1 MVQFHHWVRIERDGL
16 GAVVPDRPSSLES
29 EKINIV
35 TVSSLLPQI
44 LSGLCWVIY
53 GSFYEWYFHKC
64 WMHVPR
70 TPKEAFR
77 GHTIVHHGLYK
88 GDDSYF
94 VPEDEH
100 PSHILLKPY
109 ALPVIVLMHVPIM
122 LLVEHF
128 IHHTFL
134 GAFVSTIVYFV
145 VYEYTHWNMHVP
157 RGHYIEKFRWF
168 QFLRRHHHLHH
179 KYFQKNFCVLFPLAD
194 VVFGTMITDASVARK
209 KAEREQAI
217 ANGQIIEARNR
228 PLRAE
233 REARQ
238 VRSGTHPIADKETG
252 LEGDRPRRTKE
263 SRRDRRIR
271 EVRAMQATF
280 KPRRDR

>member
-1 MVQFHHWVRIERDGL
+1 M
-16 GAVVPDRPSSLES
+16 ES

-35 TVSSLLPQI
+35 TVSLLIPQVI
-44 LSGLCWVIY
+44 SGLCWVIY

-88 GDDSYF
+88 GDQSYF

-100 PSHILLKPY
+100 PTHILLKPY
-109 ALPVIVLMHVPIM
+109 ALPAIVGMHIPIM
-122 LLVEHF
+122 LLIEHF
-128 IHHTFL
+128 IHHTFY
-134 GAFVSTIVYFV
+134 GALISTIVYFV

-157 RGHYIEKFRWF
+157 RGHAIEKFRWF

-194 VVFGTMITDASVARK
+194 VVFGTLITDASVARK
-209 KAEREQAI
+209 KAEREAAI
-217 ANGQIIEARNR
+217 ANGQIVAERNR
-228 PLRAE
+228 PRRAE

-238 VRSGTHPIADKETG
+238 VRNGARPISDSGIG
-252 LEGDRPRRTKE
+252 LDGDRPRRAKE

>member
-1 MVQFHHWVRIERDGL
+1 M
-16 GAVVPDRPSSLES
+16 
-29 EKINIV
+29 
-35 TVSSLLPQI
+35 TVSPLLPQI
-44 LSGLCWVIY
+44 VSGLCWVIY
-53 GSFYEWYFHKC
+53 GSFYEWYFHKY
-64 WMHVPR
+64 WMHMPR

-94 VPEDEH
+94 VPEEEH
-100 PSHILLKPY
+100 PTHILLKPY
-109 ALPVIVLMHVPIM
+109 ALPAIVAMHLPIM
-122 LLVEHF
+122 WLIERF
-128 IHHTFL
+128 ICHNTMIGAVTATILYFL
-134 GAFVSTIVYFV
+134 

-157 RGHYIEKFRWF
+157 RKHFIERFRWF
-168 QFLRRHHHLHH
+168 QFLRHHHHLHH

-194 VVFGTMITDASVARK
+194 VVFGTLITDASIARK
-209 KAEREQAI
+209 KAEREAAI
-217 ANGQIIEARNR
+217 AAGQIAQKRNR

-233 REARQ
+233 REARE
-238 VRSGTHPIADKETG
+238 VRKGVNPLSQNEADAPAG
-252 LEGDRPRRTKE
+252 RGKE